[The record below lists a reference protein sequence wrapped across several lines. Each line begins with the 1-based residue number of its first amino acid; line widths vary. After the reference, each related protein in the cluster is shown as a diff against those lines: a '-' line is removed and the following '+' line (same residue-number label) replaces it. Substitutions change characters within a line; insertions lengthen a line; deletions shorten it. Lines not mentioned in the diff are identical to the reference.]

1 MDWQKEPSSTFSL
14 SSQKVSKTF
23 PLFLSASHFQVAKT
37 LMLYAKIK
45 TQSAS
50 RENKTK
56 N

>member
-1 MDWQKEPSSTFSL
+1 MDELLTPFP
-14 SSQKVSKTF
+14 VKTF
-23 PLFLSASHFQVAKT
+23 PLFLSASHFEVAKT

-45 TQSAS
+45 TVSAN